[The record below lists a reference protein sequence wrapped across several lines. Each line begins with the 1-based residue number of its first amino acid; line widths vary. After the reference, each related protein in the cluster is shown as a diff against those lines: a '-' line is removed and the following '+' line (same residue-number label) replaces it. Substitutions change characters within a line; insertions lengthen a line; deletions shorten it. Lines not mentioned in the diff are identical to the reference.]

1 MAIVSIA
8 PSQTQHLRVALGVSW
23 HADCSNGVFHSD
35 VRWGQVEDTHHLDA
49 RDHVFWSDVCFVHIY
64 IGWYIYIIIYTHIIC
79 IYIYI
84 IPDSC
89 KFADMM
95 ICLLV
100 WCYHSAYQIV
110 SFMYAKYG
118 RMYESTCAY
127 TYTYTYTYRIS
138 IYILHSSH
146 IDMTYCTYNIHIKY
160 IHIKYI
166 YIYTL
171 YNYIYI
177 YTHMHTHYKLQRVS
191 ENILKQPPHVSP
203 LPPWTF
209 GTRGYAAMESNC
221 SVLVSDNSS
230 GFITGQLSWHH
241 IFEEAEGL
249 FGEGR

>member
-1 MAIVSIA
+1 M
-8 PSQTQHLRVALGVSW
+8 
-23 HADCSNGVFHSD
+23 
-35 VRWGQVEDTHHLDA
+35 
-49 RDHVFWSDVCFVHIY
+49 Y
-64 IGWYIYIIIYTHIIC
+64 

-166 YIYTL
+166 YIYIH
-171 YNYIYI
+171 YIIIFIYI
-177 YTHMHTHYKLQRVS
+177 HTYAYTLQTTTCIRKHLEATTACFTPSALNVWDAWLRRHGKQLQRVGVGQQQR
-191 ENILKQPPHVSP
+191 LYHWTTVMAPH
-203 LPPWTF
+203 L
-209 GTRGYAAMESNC
+209 
-221 SVLVSDNSS
+221 
-230 GFITGQLSWHH
+230 
-241 IFEEAEGL
+241 
-249 FGEGR
+249 